1 MRMPG
6 RKTRLWIYNV
16 LNAGLG
22 VAVVYGM
29 VNGEEAAAW
38 LLVINAALGM
48 AAANVPQDA
57 IVEPYEP
64 PVD

>member
-1 MRMPG
+1 MPG
-6 RKTRLWIYNV
+6 RTTRLWIYNI
-16 LNAGLG
+16 LNALLG
-22 VAVVYGM
+22 VAVVYGV
-29 VNGEEAAAW
+29 VNGEEAMAW

-64 PVD
+64 PVG